1 MINGKNHLEN
11 GLGSIL
17 NYRLRLL
24 NTIGFIK
31 MKRTPKIVS
40 KLLRTYFEICTSK
53 FPVLDISEK
62 LISTYDGDYPL
73 FIVTYNVGEGDDYYV

>member
-1 MINGKNHLEN
+1 
-11 GLGSIL
+11 
-17 NYRLRLL
+17 
-24 NTIGFIK
+24 

-73 FIVTYNVGEGDDYYV
+73 FIVTYNVGEGNDYYILSDLIVDIENYTTLKHKRDYWLSLTFL

>member
-1 MINGKNHLEN
+1 
-11 GLGSIL
+11 
-17 NYRLRLL
+17 
-24 NTIGFIK
+24 

-40 KLLRTYFEICTSK
+40 KLLRTYFEICASK

-73 FIVTYNVGEGDDYYV
+73 FIVTYNVGEGNDYYVLSDLIVDIENYTTLKYKRDYWLSLTFL